1 MTRRETTDLRSLP
14 DGTSQQARTLAA
26 LDPQAVPIDGRSD
39 ADLIAFVQKLTR
51 HLIFSQPVPPSAN
64 SATASGLAHWDAL
77 ATPSPSSGLA
87 LSPADMAAYIDDPE
101 RFADEA
107 ARWLA
112 RPHFAL
118 LLTCVALL
126 RHLRDQQNGI
136 VRRHL
141 DHFYRDQLGM
151 KPLPARPDR
160 VAVLFRL
167 ARGMQEV
174 LLPAGTRLNAGKDS
188 RNRIRDYRSDDDL
201 LIGRTRVSELRTVF
215 VDRRI
220 TTLQS
225 LSRVTITV
233 GNQKDWFELA
243 LRLALGAP
251 EAGDAVP
258 LWPHPEGPAGVRP
271 AAVNVDFLVGWK
283 NRLNDCEARLQWLHQ
298 EFRELMRLYRRRI
311 DSGSDRE
318 WEALNR
324 LMGFITAPVAPRDF
338 MVNLQDRVG
347 PLDFDRDGLS
357 QVNSVE
363 DLYRYRDEPP
373 VRLYIQTE
381 LAELA
386 GANRDAIQTFA
397 AVMAIKLR
405 IDADWRQIRQLLEQA
420 GRKARPAD
428 PSWRL
433 KVSDPA
439 DFQAMLEAALSLP
452 PVNWPAARVGV
463 EALEAYD
470 RELRQLEEHLSMPVE
485 RIQVLVSAAE
495 TIRSGSLLPAPRWD
509 RLLALLAD
517 AHWERFHAR
526 GRKQLDELLLQ
537 LQEAGLEGAN
547 VFDALVSRILT
558 DLALLPPSPATNWI
572 WEGARAQL
580 LGSLTTGELT
590 VLDGFRQQLQQPGVV
605 PRRFDWPD
613 VLVVLEA
620 AQRRTG
626 GVADPE
632 PRTVEWRT
640 LEAASD
646 ARAQRLE
653 SGRWPTFGRR
663 SVQTKEQPPEP
674 NLGFGLLSPLLHLSQ
689 GERTLGV
696 TLGFATEGFDRA
708 TVLKRLVFSGSGP
721 APSLT
726 ELCNANLIVRVS
738 GSKGWIPLRISRADL
753 SDAASDYWTFTGMA
767 RPPASPLAPSVRPAL
782 KLTLEVASSVDAFAP
797 AEGEASPILQVLL
810 RPMWESAAGEWITTG
825 AFEPLQLEAAH
836 LRVMVKGLTDLAL
849 QQEDRRLDA
858 RKPFEPFG
866 SQPTVGSRFY
876 VSHPELIANRLD
888 DVAFHLEWTGLA
900 KSLGDH
906 YRNYTKTTLTADG
919 TTTATSITATD
930 FKVQIDLIDQQRDLQ
945 LSLKPSVGVLPA
957 ATAGV
962 NASLFGADTTTS
974 PTAASTKTSITL
986 VPQGDDHAAL
996 PGLTPG
1002 EDLRQDRRVWCWT
1015 LTPIEFGHSLYPALA
1030 AAKAQGLAIALATR
1044 TPANPN
1050 AADYQVDPP
1059 YTPCLK
1065 GLSVDYSAS
1074 VEIQPQAL
1082 PPGSELLYV
1091 HPFGVSRIPAKSSAA
1106 NPPTL
1111 MPAYTAA
1118 GELYIGLVD
1127 ADLPQRLSLLVQL
1140 AEGTSNPDLEP
1151 GSLRWQILDGEQ
1163 WTELTVR
1170 RDDTAGFLHSGI
1182 VVLDLPAV
1190 TPSRWL
1196 PGGGLHWLRVSIDRD
1211 PASVCDCVDLHAQAL
1226 MATRHDEVI
1235 DPHQESAPLP
1245 PGSIKALITTAARIA
1260 AIEQP
1265 YSSFGGRSAESAEH
1279 LDRRVSEGLRHR
1291 GRALAAW
1298 DYERLVL
1305 EEFGSRIHKVKAI
1318 AGLGDGLV
1326 KVIVIPDLRG
1336 ALPAD
1341 ALAPKAPAN
1350 LLEAIR
1356 RFLQARAPEAAT
1368 VQVQNAVFLPVR
1380 IRLGVRFRAGQEERF
1395 SRQRLAGDLVRFLSP
1410 WAYGEGAEIRIGD
1423 TIYATSIVDFA
1434 DRLDYVDYV
1443 AQIRL
1448 FRLDSNGKPTQ
1459 EQDGMEASIQAPGP
1473 DTVLVSWREHW
1484 IDLISEIGYDA
1495 QSFSGIGYMQ
1505 IEFDFIVAPPPT

>member
-1 MTRRETTDLRSLP
+1 VTRRETTDLRSLL
-14 DGTSQQARTLAA
+14 DGTSQQDRTLAA

-51 HLIFSQPVPPSAN
+51 HLIFTQPDPAAAN
-64 SATASGLAHWDAL
+64 TTPASGPLHWDAL
-77 ATPSPSSGLA
+77 ATPLPSSGLA
-87 LSPADMAAYIDDPE
+87 LSPADMAAYIDHPE
-101 RFADEA
+101 RFSGEA

-126 RHLRDQQNGI
+126 RHLRDQQNGL

-141 DHFYRDQLGM
+141 DHFYRDHLGM
-151 KPLPARPDR
+151 TPLPGRPDT
-160 VAVLFRL
+160 VAVLFRP
-167 ARGMQEV
+167 ARGVEEV

-201 LIGRTRVSELRTVF
+201 LIHRTRVSELRTVF

-225 LSRVTITV
+225 LRLATRTA
-233 GNQKDWFELA
+233 GNQSVLFEQA

-258 LWPHPEGPAGVRP
+258 PWPHPEGPAGARP
-271 AAVNVDFLVGWK
+271 AAIDAPFLAGWK
-283 NRLNDCEARLQWLHQ
+283 ARLNDCETRLHLLHQ
-298 EFRELMRLYRRRI
+298 EFRELMRLYRRRT
-311 DSGSDRE
+311 DAGSDRE
-318 WEALNR
+318 WEAINR
-324 LMGFITAPVAPRDF
+324 LIGLTTAPADPRNF
-338 MVNLQDRVG
+338 MANLQARVG

-357 QVNSVE
+357 QVTSVE
-363 DLYRYRDEPP
+363 DLYRYRGEPA
-373 VRLYIQTE
+373 VRLFIETE

-386 GANRDAIQTFA
+386 DANRGALA
-397 AVMAIKLR
+397 AFEALMRIKLR
-405 IDADWRQIRQLLEQA
+405 IDADWRQIRRLLQQA

-439 DFQAMLEAALSLP
+439 DFQSMLEVALSFP
-452 PVNWPAARVGV
+452 PGNWPAGQAGV
-463 EALEAYD
+463 AALEAYD

-495 TIRSGSLLPAPRWD
+495 AILPGVVLPAPQWD
-509 RLLALLAD
+509 RLLVLLAD
-517 AHWERFHAR
+517 AHRERFQAR
-526 GRKQLDELLLQ
+526 GRMQLNQLRLQ
-537 LQEAGLEGAN
+537 LQAGGPDGPN
-547 VFDALVSRILT
+547 VFDALVSRTLT
-558 DLALLPPSPATNWI
+558 ELALLPPSPATDWS
-572 WEGARAQL
+572 WEGARAEL
-580 LGSLTTGELT
+580 AGTLTTGELT

-605 PRRFDWPD
+605 ARRFDWPD
-613 VLVVLEA
+613 VLVVLESA
-620 AQRRTG
+620 RRRIG
-626 GVADPE
+626 SVADPE
-632 PRTVEWRT
+632 PRTVEWRN
-640 LEAASD
+640 LEAAID
-646 ARAQRLE
+646 ARAQGSD
-653 SGRWPTFGRR
+653 SGRWTTFGRR
-663 SVQTKEQPPEP
+663 SPQTKEQPPEP
-674 NLGFGLLSPLLHLSQ
+674 ALGFALLSPLLQLSQ
-689 GERTLGV
+689 GERTLGL
-696 TLGFATEGFDRA
+696 TLGFAGEGFDRA
-708 TVLKRLVFSGSGP
+708 TVLKRLVFTGTGP
-721 APSLT
+721 TPSLT
-726 ELCNANLIVRVS
+726 ALCNANLIVRVS
-738 GSKGWIPLRISRADL
+738 GSKGWIPLSITLAEL
-753 SDAASDYWTFTGMA
+753 SDAASDYWTFAGTP
-767 RPPASPLAPSVRPAL
+767 RPPTSPPAAPVRPAL
-782 KLTLEVASSVDAFAP
+782 KLTLEAAGSVDGFTPAP
-797 AEGEASPILQVLL
+797 GEAAPILQVLL
-810 RPMWESAAGEWITTG
+810 RPMWDSTSGAWITTG
-825 AFEPLQLEAAH
+825 AFEPLRLEAVH
-836 LRVMVKGLTDLAL
+836 LRVGVKGLRTLVL
-849 QQEDRRLDA
+849 QHDDRPLDPG
-858 RKPFEPFG
+858 KPFEPFG
-866 SQPTVGSRFY
+866 PQPTVGSRFY

-906 YRNYTKTTLTADG
+906 YRNYRLKADG
-919 TTTATSITATD
+919 TATAATD
-930 FKVQIDLIDQQRDLQ
+930 FQVRIDLIDQQRQLK
-945 LSLKPSVGVLPA
+945 LSLKLASGALPA

-962 NASLFGADTTTS
+962 NASLFAPDSTTT
-974 PTAASTKTSITL
+974 PPAASTQQTVTL
-986 VPQGDDHAAL
+986 IPQGDDHAAL

-1015 LTPIEFGHSLYPALA
+1015 LTPIDFGHALYPSLA
-1030 AAKAQGLAIALATR
+1030 ATKARDLAIALATR
-1044 TPANPN
+1044 TPASPS
-1050 AADYQVDPP
+1050 ADDYRVDPP
-1059 YTPCLK
+1059 YTPSLK
-1065 GLSVDYSAS
+1065 GLSVTYSSS
-1074 VEIQPQAL
+1074 VELLPQTL

-1091 HPFGVSRIPAKSSAA
+1091 HPFGVSRIPARGTAA
-1106 NPPTL
+1106 KPPTL
-1111 MPAYTAA
+1111 FPTYAAA
-1118 GELYIGLVD
+1118 GELYIGLAD

-1151 GSLRWQILDGEQ
+1151 GNLRWQILDGEQ
-1163 WTELTVR
+1163 WTDLTVR
-1170 RDDTAGFLHSGI
+1170 RDGTAGFLHSGL

-1190 TPSRWL
+1190 APGRWL
-1196 PGGGLHWLRVSIDRD
+1196 PGGGLQWLRVTIDRD
-1211 PASVCDCVDLHAQAL
+1211 PTSVCDCVDLHAQAL
-1226 MATRHDEVI
+1226 MATRHVDAA
-1235 DPHQESAPLP
+1235 DPDQESAPLP
-1245 PGSIKALITTAARIA
+1245 PGNIKALITPDARIA

-1265 YSSFGGRSAESAEH
+1265 YSSFGGRPAESAQQ
-1279 LDRRVSEGLRHR
+1279 LDRRASEGLRHR
-1291 GRALAAW
+1291 GRSLAAW

-1356 RFLQARAPEAAT
+1356 RFLQARAPAAAT
-1368 VQVQNAVFLPVR
+1368 VQVQNAIFLPVR
-1380 IRLGVRFRAGQEERF
+1380 IRLGVRFREGQEERF
-1395 SRQRLAGDLVRFLSP
+1395 SKQRLAGDLVRFLSP
-1410 WAYGEGAEIRIGD
+1410 WAYDEGAEIRIGD

-1448 FRLDSNGKPTQ
+1448 FLLDRNGNPIQ

-1473 DTVLVSWREHW
+1473 DTVLVSARQHQ